1 MADAFRSAALNRAG
15 DPINEA
21 QEAAN
26 KHLDSITDMKTR
38 ADTIAKTM
46 GKMKIFT
53 GSKAIGEKVGKV
65 YSKEIADAKSIVTKP
80 IKEFTGKIGDA
91 ISEKV
96 VTPIKTA
103 FSSARDA
110 MDATWKGNN
119 WSQRALAEAR
129 GGQATE
135 NGLAGAGK
143 SALTPADDAAAAAAA
158 KVGTGVTADADAAA
172 AAAAT
177 RAAASGA
184 GSAAGA
190 DADGLGAAAG
200 KAAAQKV
207 ETIVAKKAAGA
218 VGKAAGEEA
227 GGEAAGGILDAIPGG
242 EAIGVIVGAITTAI
256 AAHKAHKAMRAD
268 ANQPSAINVVN
279 SSFQSGIGTD
289 M

>member
-1 MADAFRSAALNRAG
+1 MADAFRSAALSRVS
-15 DPINEA
+15 DPINQA

-26 KHLDSITDMKTR
+26 KHLDTITDIKTR

-53 GSKAIGEKVGKV
+53 GSKAIGEKVSKV
-65 YSKEIADAKSIVTKP
+65 YAKEIADAKSVVTKP

-91 ISEKV
+91 ISEKI

-103 FSSARDA
+103 FQAARDA
-110 MDATWKGNN
+110 ADATWRGNA
-119 WSQRALAEAR
+119 WSQRALANGRMGAS
-129 GGQATE
+129 TE

-143 SALTPADDAAAAAAA
+143 TATTTAADDAAAAAA
-158 KVGTGVTADADAAA
+158 TGSGVIPDADAAA